1 MLIPRFLIA
10 LSAFAIALTTAI
22 SLGQTSATAPATQPA
37 SEAEVGSQ
45 EAVLRELME
54 SGRGSVRVT
63 PAATQPAVRDVP
75 TRIAVPAAVVG
86 AGGAGMDPDPA
97 VIGVAP
103 GEPRPTLRREGEFV
117 INRAGRLV
125 RSSDQALSLFVFEAD
140 AAATPEP
147 PMILQACRLL
157 ETMEDVVSRHGDS
170 TVFVISG
177 QVHTYRGNNYL
188 LPTRMTPRIDRG
200 NLSP

>member
-22 SLGQTSATAPATQPA
+22 SLAQTSDTAPATQPDTG
-37 SEAEVGSQ
+37 AEVGSQ
-45 EAVLRELME
+45 EDVLRELMD

-63 PAATQPAVRDVP
+63 PAATQPAVREVP
-75 TRIAVPAAVVG
+75 TRIGVPAGAV
-86 AGGAGMDPDPA
+86 DPDPA

-125 RSSDQALSLFVFEAD
+125 RSSDQALALFVFEAD
-140 AAATPEP
+140 GAESPEP

-157 ETMEDVVSRHGDS
+157 ETMEDLVSRHGDS